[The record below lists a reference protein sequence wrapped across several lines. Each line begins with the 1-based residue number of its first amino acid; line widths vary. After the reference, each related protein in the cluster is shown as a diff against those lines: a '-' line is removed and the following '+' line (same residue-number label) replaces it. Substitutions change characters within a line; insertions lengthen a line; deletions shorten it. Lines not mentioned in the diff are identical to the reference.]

1 MAEKEPK
8 IDFKVLD
15 EAVRKV
21 LAYRP
26 KKGKTKDKKNPQPA

>member
-1 MAEKEPK
+1 MADEPK

-15 EAVRKV
+15 EAVKKV

-26 KKGKTKDKKNPQPA
+26 KKKDKKWH